1 MLRVKVITFVFMVQS
16 KMVQD
21 NAQFI
26 IILLPDLPSLTICEL
41 TQSFLFRDKCFL
53 DLTKGWSLGNQC
65 LWHYDIR
72 WHQFHHYYT
81 PNAAVI
87 NNFQML
93 QLSFFRDN
101 LFLYSYIQW
110 LGLKSNDF
118 MVQTKIV
125 QDNAQFII
133 ILLIIILLPI
143 LISLTICELPQ
154 SFLFWDKCCFFNIEC
169 VLLKSH
175 YLILYGRFKDGTR

>member
-1 MLRVKVITFVFMVQS
+1 MKSFFRLQS
-16 KMVQD
+16 TRLQD

-26 IILLPDLPSLTICEL
+26 IILLPDLPSLLICEL

-93 QLSFFRDN
+93 QLSFLRDN
-101 LFLYSYIQW
+101 LFLYSYIQC
-110 LGLKSNDF
+110 LGSKS
-118 MVQTKIV
+118 
-125 QDNAQFII
+125 
-133 ILLIIILLPI
+133 LH
-143 LISLTICELPQ
+143 
-154 SFLFWDKCCFFNIEC
+154 SFLWYNLRWYNIMPNSSLFYSQFC
-169 VLLKSH
+169 
-175 YLILYGRFKDGTR
+175 YR